1 MANDRGMTLAARL
14 RAGIE
19 AKAEEREEASRN
31 EKSRNRTLAAQRDR
45 LFKDLF
51 EFGQAIGHI
60 RITAAEGLLR
70 FQFERAELRFEAEGA
85 GDLVC
90 VSGGEIPDRTEL
102 FVQPELNLWVVR
114 THHSLR
120 KETQDLLF
128 DAGLEQLLRLG
139 LGI

>member
-1 MANDRGMTLAARL
+1 MLAA
-14 RAGIE
+14 
-19 AKAEEREEASRN
+19 K
-31 EKSRNRTLAAQRDR
+31 RDQ

-70 FQFERAELRFEAEGA
+70 FQFERAELRFEAEGDA
-85 GDLVC
+85 DLVR

-128 DAGLEQLLRLG
+128 DVGLEQLLRLG